1 MFKSWCG
8 LCRTIQNR
16 EVVRIVRK
24 VWTNG
29 CFDLLH
35 RGHIELFNYAKSI
48 GLWLKVGLDSDE
60 MVRKAKGVG
69 RPLNTLEDRKFLVN
83 SIETVDEVCGFD
95 SHDELIELLKDYKPD
110 IMIVGGDW
118 EGKSIV
124 GGVHAKEIRY
134 FKRIEEY
141 STSKLI
147 DA

>member
-83 SIETVDEVCGFD
+83 SI
-95 SHDELIELLKDYKPD
+95 
-110 IMIVGGDW
+110 
-118 EGKSIV
+118 
-124 GGVHAKEIRY
+124 
-134 FKRIEEY
+134 
-141 STSKLI
+141 
-147 DA
+147 